1 MKVLCPGIGLAIRS
15 HLAVH
20 GMTRAALAAK
30 TGLSVP
36 QIGRVTA
43 GNGVIPEATFTALR
57 RALATPWTVNHCPL
71 SERPCGPNRRPTPA
85 GTERDYTTKRRYCP
99 ALDDFNGVVGGWL

>member
-1 MKVLCPGIGLAIRS
+1 MAGVLVPQVPDVGHIRAGPRSGCAAPPRPARGRAVKVLCPGIGLAIRS

-36 QIGRVTA
+36 QIGRVSA

-57 RALATPWTVNHCPL
+57 RALATP
-71 SERPCGPNRRPTPA
+71 
-85 GTERDYTTKRRYCP
+85 
-99 ALDDFNGVVGGWL
+99 